1 MLRREH
7 IEVRNKIILRK
18 YLCFAIFEGF
28 QLTQVAVH
36 WQAVL
41 NSVFNI
47 RVMKQACRLLIKA
60 WERLSL
66 H

>member
-1 MLRREH
+1 MKRDYL
-7 IEVRNKIILRK
+7 EVQNEIILRK

-28 QLTQVAVH
+28 QAIQVDVD

>member
-1 MLRREH
+1 MRRDRLELQ
-7 IEVRNKIILRK
+7 NKIILRK
-18 YLCFAIFEGF
+18 YLRFAIFEGF
-28 QLTQVAVH
+28 QVTQVDVH

-60 WERLSL
+60 WEWLSL